1 VAATTTQ
8 TSGGRRLL
16 RRDQTPRAEPMP
28 VRFLEWLAF
37 AGIGALTVLEVV
49 RLGPTLRSDLPE
61 LAAWLTLVVVSD
73 ILPVPLTENL
83 SLALSLPV
91 LMAAGMLYPAPIVG
105 ALALLGSTDLREIR
119 GGVTLAHGLYNRSQ
133 IALSSMTG
141 SMVFHRL
148 SGNLADWPAVLLVAM
163 LALTADIL
171 VNTLMVALASW
182 LSSSGGPVAIVRRIW
197 GRRLSFT
204 CSYISFGLV
213 AVLLA
218 VVHQVAGVWGLLA
231 FFIPIV
237 LACQAFRD
245 ARHAEVMTGR
255 VSEKTMMLRV
265 ITERIADERRD
276 ERLAV
281 AAGLHDELLPPL
293 YKVHLLGQVVRHDLA
308 SGQLLALEEDVPD
321 LLRAATH
328 ASDAMR
334 LLIRGLRHSALGP
347 TGLLDT
353 LKLLVRELESQTT
366 ARLHLELEPVGGTPV
381 VQLLAYQVA
390 REALRNAVRHAN
402 AKNIWLRVQRDE
414 DAMRLVVQDDGEG
427 FDVSSVDKEMH
438 FGLQLMKERVE
449 LAGGT
454 FQALTERRSGTLI
467 VARLPAQTSAN
478 PT

>member
-1 VAATTTQ
+1 
-8 TSGGRRLL
+8 
-16 RRDQTPRAEPMP
+16 
-28 VRFLEWLAF
+28 
-37 AGIGALTVLEVV
+37 
-49 RLGPTLRSDLPE
+49 
-61 LAAWLTLVVVSD
+61 
-73 ILPVPLTENL
+73 
-83 SLALSLPV
+83 
-91 LMAAGMLYPAPIVG
+91 
-105 ALALLGSTDLREIR
+105 
-119 GGVTLAHGLYNRSQ
+119 
-133 IALSSMTG
+133 
-141 SMVFHRL
+141 
-148 SGNLADWPAVLLVAM
+148 
-163 LALTADIL
+163 
-171 VNTLMVALASW
+171 
-182 LSSSGGPVAIVRRIW
+182 
-197 GRRLSFT
+197 
-204 CSYISFGLV
+204 
-213 AVLLA
+213 
-218 VVHQVAGVWGLLA
+218 
-231 FFIPIV
+231 
-237 LACQAFRD
+237 
-245 ARHAEVMTGR
+245 
-255 VSEKTMMLRV
+255 
-265 ITERIADERRD
+265 IADERRD